1 MDTART
7 QGINLFRSDRNGLG
21 RKELSRIDK
30 FCDGAAQFVDEE
42 WYMYKHTDVSNRVN
56 SINNNNN
63 NSGWIPYQT
72 KLNGGNVNES
82 PSGKN
87 YFECGLPIVDSFV
100 SLFTL
105 VIKMI

>member
-1 MDTART
+1 MDLDEKNCQESINSATAR
-7 QGINLFRSDRNGLG
+7 RSSWMRNG
-21 RKELSRIDK
+21 
-30 FCDGAAQFVDEE
+30 
-42 WYMYKHTDVSNRVN
+42 MYKHTDVSNRVN

-72 KLNGGNVNES
+72 KFNGGNVNES